1 MLPLMG
7 QIRQSAQ
14 AFRSV
19 FANRPLRRIQLAWAF
34 SMFGNGAYAIAII
47 VYAYQHDGATAVGV
61 VALLRWLAVALV
73 SPFAA
78 LLGDRY
84 DRRWVMAGS
93 TCLRGALIGGA
104 GIVAAT
110 HGPSL
115 LVYAIAVMVA
125 IATAPFRP
133 AQAAV
138 IPTLARTPEELTASN
153 VVASAV
159 ESVGL
164 FGGPALG
171 GILLAAWGPST
182 VFAVTFAML
191 LFASLLVALI
201 PSVPATER
209 REHEP
214 VAEELL
220 AGVRVIASE
229 RRLRILVGLFS
240 IQLFVDG
247 LVTVMLVVVAVKLL
261 GMGRGGVGY
270 LNAGLGVGGVVGAF
284 VAAALVGRR
293 RLARDFSIGVL
304 LACIPI
310 ALVAAWPHKAFAL
323 VILAVGGVGGTLVEV
338 SGMTLV
344 QRAAPEAVASRVFGA
359 LESLLFLAIGLGAL
373 AAPGLLSLLGTRWA
387 LVVTGLLGP
396 VLVLPAWRSLAAID
410 RTADVPTHRLELLRS
425 LPVFAPLAPATLE
438 RLASE
443 LVEVSVP
450 AGRTIFERGDNGDL
464 FYVID
469 EGAFE
474 VLTDSAKPIV
484 LERGDFFGEIALLRD
499 VPRTATV
506 QAKSDGRLYALGKD
520 AFIPAVTGYAP
531 SREAAENVVGMR
543 LGGQAGLVQ
552 A

>member
-1 MLPLMG
+1 MG

-182 VFAVTFAML
+182 AFAVTFAML
-191 LFASLLVALI
+191 LFASLL
-201 PSVPATER
+201 
-209 REHEP
+209 
-214 VAEELL
+214 
-220 AGVRVIASE
+220 
-229 RRLRILVGLFS
+229 
-240 IQLFVDG
+240 
-247 LVTVMLVVVAVKLL
+247 
-261 GMGRGGVGY
+261 
-270 LNAGLGVGGVVGAF
+270 
-284 VAAALVGRR
+284 
-293 RLARDFSIGVL
+293 
-304 LACIPI
+304 
-310 ALVAAWPHKAFAL
+310 
-323 VILAVGGVGGTLVEV
+323 
-338 SGMTLV
+338 
-344 QRAAPEAVASRVFGA
+344 
-359 LESLLFLAIGLGAL
+359 
-373 AAPGLLSLLGTRWA
+373 
-387 LVVTGLLGP
+387 
-396 VLVLPAWRSLAAID
+396 
-410 RTADVPTHRLELLRS
+410 
-425 LPVFAPLAPATLE
+425 
-438 RLASE
+438 
-443 LVEVSVP
+443 
-450 AGRTIFERGDNGDL
+450 
-464 FYVID
+464 
-469 EGAFE
+469 
-474 VLTDSAKPIV
+474 
-484 LERGDFFGEIALLRD
+484 
-499 VPRTATV
+499 
-506 QAKSDGRLYALGKD
+506 
-520 AFIPAVTGYAP
+520 
-531 SREAAENVVGMR
+531 
-543 LGGQAGLVQ
+543 
-552 A
+552 